1 MIKEF
6 KEFIANGNVVD
17 MAIGLVMGL
26 AFKAIIDSVVNN
38 IIMPIVIGLI
48 LGGLDLSNMKIVLRA
63 AQGEAGELAIT
74 YGNLIQVIISFLLVA
89 FFLFLLVKA
98 VNKMRAASKKE
109 EAEEEA
115 AEEPDPDIVLLTE
128 IRDLL
133 KDKE

>member
-26 AFKAIIDSVVNN
+26 AFKAIIDSFVAD
-38 IIMPIVIGLI
+38 ILTPVIGLI